1 MISLKRLTFS
11 LLLHMISDKEVKKL
25 LKRGWVIVEIE
36 GKGANLFPDFDC
48 IEKASEIYGDYR
60 LEKGLPV
67 GRRVEENYSSMFL
80 ETRLDN
86 QGSPF
91 PFTGLDPFSACVKD
105 LFNLYSRLGSEI
117 LVKVCDLLG
126 LDNKCLLDLTDLH
139 GVVEG
144 MSFIPNISPDE
155 LSSSL
160 LRICRYDFSAS
171 SDSDIVFGSH
181 TDTSLLTLGIVSDS
195 PGLEIYDNSDNQWV
209 TVEKDYRETHT
220 NSLSSHRT
228 VPVVVFVGEYLS
240 ILTSHAVKA
249 AVHRVSNRLKL
260 PRRISCPFL
269 IRGRESQ
276 VIRLKLSTTGSDDA
290 EPPVRIT
297 LPDLNGVSV
306 GTLHTMIDFKR
317 KKCAKGE
324 WRNKYPDSWVLCAFP
339 EHYEGVY
346 LDDSWGRFSASL

>member
-1 MISLKRLTFS
+1 MVT
-11 LLLHMISDKEVKKL
+11 DEEVRKL
-25 LKRGWVIVEIE
+25 LKCGWVIVEIE
-36 GKGANLFPDFDC
+36 SEMDHLIPDFNS

-67 GRRVEENYSSMFL
+67 GRRVEENCSMFF

-86 QGSPF
+86 QGNPF
-91 PFTGLDPFSACVKD
+91 SFTGSDHFSVCVKD
-105 LFNLYSRLGSEI
+105 LFDLYSRLGREVLI
-117 LVKVCDLLG
+117 KVCDQLG
-126 LDNKCLLDLTDLH
+126 LNNKCLLDLTDLQ
-139 GVVEG
+139 GLNNRS
-144 MSFIPNISPDE
+144 SFIPNISPDE

-160 LRICRYDFSAS
+160 LRICRYHFSAS
-171 SDSDIVFGSH
+171 SDSEIVFGSH
-181 TDTSLLTLGIVSDS
+181 TDTSILTLGIISDS

-209 TVEKDYRETHT
+209 TVEKDYRETHA
-220 NSLSSHRT
+220 SSSSSYT
-228 VPVVVFVGEYLS
+228 KVPVVVFVGEYLS
-240 ILTSHAVKA
+240 ILTGHAVKA

-276 VIRLKLSTTGSDDA
+276 VIRLQLSTTCSDDA
-290 EPPVRIT
+290 EPSVRIT
-297 LPDLNGVSV
+297 LPDLNGISVSA
-306 GTLHTMIDFKR
+306 LHTMIDFKR

-346 LDDSWGRFSASL
+346 LDDS